1 MCIKLNILYLP
12 PPNRRTYSYSEPQLY
27 SQNSGGSYFDT
38 QGGSSQVSTVVT
50 SHGMTNNGGGGG
62 GGMTM
67 NLTGGQVISSSPGAY
82 IMDNAAPHPAT
93 QTARASPATVSA
105 QPPTPPPHRR
115 NGADHLHP
123 PACFCVLPPFRLVP
137 RLSSDLRPQPPGV
150 VSIDATFLVPSSP
163 TIFECARVLVHTF
176 ADFIGTFV
184 TPVFSRIL
192 QNIQPSSER

>member
-1 MCIKLNILYLP
+1 
-12 PPNRRTYSYSEPQLY
+12 
-27 SQNSGGSYFDT
+27 
-38 QGGSSQVSTVVT
+38 
-50 SHGMTNNGGGGG
+50 MTNNGGGGS

-105 QPPTPPPHRR
+105 PPPSPHRRR

-137 RLSSDLRPQPPGV
+137 RLGFDLRPQPPGV
-150 VSIDATFLVPSSP
+150 VSIDATFLVPSSLR
-163 TIFECARVLVHTF
+163 IFERARVLVHTF
-176 ADFIGTFV
+176 ADFIGALV
-184 TPVFSRIL
+184 TPVFWRIYNISSRHQAKSFAAL
-192 QNIQPSSER
+192 PAL